1 MVERATTSD
10 TCLTREIYS
19 KNYKWQFGKEVYTT
33 QGIPFLFPREF
44 YVNNWPGKNES
55 RLVP

>member
-10 TCLTREIYS
+10 TCLTREIHS

-33 QGIPFLFPREF
+33 QGIPFLFP
-44 YVNNWPGKNES
+44 ES
-55 RLVP
+55 FMLIIGQVKTNPD